1 MTVIRTIVIFF
12 EPSYVVI
19 IYIMPYAPPEEYEAP
34 PKRFPE
40 EGLSLD
46 RKLVVGAG
54 LALAGRLHILY
65 ISSFINKSPRRP
77 LHI

>member
-1 MTVIRTIVIFF
+1 MMTVIRTIVIFF
-12 EPSYVVI
+12 EPSYVL

-54 LALAGRLHILY
+54 LALAGLLHILY
-65 ISSFINKSPRRP
+65 IV
-77 LHI
+77 LHQ